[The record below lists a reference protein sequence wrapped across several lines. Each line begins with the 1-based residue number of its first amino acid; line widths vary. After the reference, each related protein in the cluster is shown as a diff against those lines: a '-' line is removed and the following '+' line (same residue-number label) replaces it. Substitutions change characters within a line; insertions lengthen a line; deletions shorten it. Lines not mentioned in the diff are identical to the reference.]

1 VAVSPVAVGPLG
13 DVSRTRRR
21 RAGGWMRSGLA
32 ATLSIA
38 FVLVAGQTAPATADD
53 LANRRKQ
60 TQAQI
65 EANTATR
72 AQLDASLE
80 DLSADLADA
89 VAAVQTTQA
98 QLPAA
103 QQKVDDANAALAAAQ
118 RESERVGAEL
128 ADARAQER
136 TLAVAAAS
144 TTARASEVR
153 AAIGTMARRAYQTG
167 AAADASAL
175 SAVLDASDSQDF
187 VKRFV
192 LASAAQR
199 TQQQVLDQLQS
210 ASAEDRNA
218 QVRLAAVR
226 TRIDGLKADADQTV
240 LVADQA
246 ATEAGS
252 AKAQLDRLVAVQAA
266 QQSAV
271 EGRIEQA
278 KAEQA
283 QVDAAQ
289 AQLGKELASI
299 VAQQAAQAASSRP
312 TSPRPP
318 APASAGAWF
327 VNPTANSPIVV
338 TSPYGMRLQPILKI
352 WRLHA
357 GIDLE
362 DRCNQPVYAG
372 RDGTVLKLQTI
383 YGDGNRVVVDH
394 GWVNGASLMTA
405 YNHLNTFAVSAGQ
418 AVKAGQ
424 VLGYAGMTGGVSTGC
439 HLDFQVFIN
448 GATTDPA
455 PYLGL

>member
-1 VAVSPVAVGPLG
+1 MAVAP
-13 DVSRTRRR
+13 DVVPGRFENGRSHRRR
-21 RAGGWMRSGLA
+21 IAWLRSFV
-32 ATLSIA
+32 ATALSIT
-38 FVLVAGQTAPATADD
+38 FVVTAASATPATADD
-53 LANRRKQ
+53 LSNRRKQ
-60 TQAQI
+60 TQARI
-65 EANTATR
+65 EANKTTR

-89 VAAVQTTQA
+89 VAALQTTQE

-103 QQKVDDANAALAAAQ
+103 QQKVDDARAALATAQ
-118 RESERVGAEL
+118 REAERVGAEL
-128 ADARAQER
+128 ADASAQER
-136 TLAVAAAS
+136 TLSQAAVA
-144 TTARASEVR
+144 TAERATQVR

-167 AAADASAL
+167 AAADASTL
-175 SAVLDASDSQDF
+175 SAVLGASDSQDF
-187 VKRFV
+187 VNRFA

-210 ASAEDRNA
+210 ESAEDRNA
-218 QVRLAAVR
+218 QTRLAAVR
-226 TRIDGLKADADQTV
+226 TRIDGLKKDADQTV
-240 LVADQA
+240 LAADQA
-246 ATEAGS
+246 AQDAEA
-252 AKAQLDRLVAVQAA
+252 AKIQLDQLVAAQSA
-266 QQSAV
+266 QQSDV
-271 EGRIEQA
+271 ESRIGQA

-283 QVDAAQ
+283 QIDAAQ
-289 AQLGKELASI
+289 AQLGQELASI
-299 VAQQAAQAASSRP
+299 VAQQAAQAAASRP
-312 TSPRPP
+312 TSSRP
-318 APASAGAWF
+318 AATVKAGAWF
-327 VNPTANSPIVV
+327 VNPTANNPIVV

-357 GIDLE
+357 GIDLQ

-405 YNHLNTFAVSAGQ
+405 YNHLNTFAVSPGQ

-424 VLGYAGMTGGVSTGC
+424 LLGYAGMTGGVSTGC
-439 HLDFQVFIN
+439 HLDFQVYIN

>member
-1 VAVSPVAVGPLG
+1 MAVAPDVALGPLENG
-13 DVSRTRRR
+13 RSRRR
-21 RAGGWMRSGLA
+21 PRAWLRSFV
-32 ATLSIA
+32 ATALSIA
-38 FVLVAGQTAPATADD
+38 FLVTAALATPATADD
-53 LANRRKQ
+53 LSNRRKQ

-65 EANTATR
+65 EANKATR

-98 QLPAA
+98 QLAAA

-118 RESERVGAEL
+118 RESERVVADL

-136 TLAVAAAS
+136 TLLEAAAS
-144 TTARASEVR
+144 TTVRAAEVR
-153 AAIGTMARRAYQTG
+153 AAIGTMARRAYQAG
-167 AAADASAL
+167 AAADTSSL
-175 SAVLDASDSQDF
+175 SAVLGATDSQDF
-187 VKRFV
+187 VNRFA

-199 TQQQVLDQLQS
+199 TQQQVLDQLQA

-226 TRIDGLKADADQTV
+226 TRIDGLKADADQAV

-246 ATEAGS
+246 AAEAGS
-252 AKAQLDRLVAVQAA
+252 SKAQLDRLVVVQAA

-299 VAQQAAQAASSRP
+299 VAQQAAQAAPNRP

-318 APASAGAWF
+318 ATVSAGAWF

-338 TSPYGMRLQPILKI
+338 TSPYGMRLQPVLKI
-352 WRLHA
+352 WRLHE

-372 RDGTVLKLQTI
+372 RDGVVLKLQTI

-418 AVKAGQ
+418 AVNAGQ
-424 VLGYAGMTGGVSTGC
+424 LLGYAGMTGGVSTGC
-439 HLDFQVFIN
+439 HLDFQVYIN